1 MRAAFEHFGKKATD
15 KALEN
20 AANKLRISDVPE
32 LYARLGSAELQ
43 PRDVIN
49 VIFPDFST
57 AKEPEIDQKLAVI
70 GLAEDGHL
78 IEDLAVNLYQVRE
91 LLA

>member
-1 MRAAFEHFGKKATD
+1 MSTLVRRATD

-20 AANKLRISDVPE
+20 TAKKLRINDVQE
-32 LYARLGSAELQ
+32 LYARLGSTELQ

-49 VIFPDFST
+49 IIFPDFST

-70 GLAEDGHL
+70 GLAEGNHL
-78 IEDLAVNLYQVRE
+78 IEDLAVNLCQVRDSRHSN
-91 LLA
+91 